1 MRFQV
6 LLLGVW
12 LAAGCAAGP
21 AVRSHPQAHPASPP
35 PPVLLVHGFHDTP
48 QGLET
53 MKLHLEQAGW
63 PVVRMAS
70 LMPNDG
76 SLSVPD
82 MARQVGQA
90 AEALRA
96 ETGAPRIDV
105 VAFSMGALVTR
116 YWLQLQG
123 GKEEVRRFVSISGPQ
138 AGTMMAYVH
147 PGLGVKQMRPRSPLL
162 RALAQNPH
170 PFGKV
175 EVHTFWTPLDMIVVP
190 ATSARLPDAR
200 EHMFL
205 VLLHH
210 WMRDDSRVL
219 SAVTEVLGAPEPPH

>member
-6 LLLGVW
+6 LLLLAW
-12 LAAGCAAGP
+12 LAGGCATGP
-21 AVRSHPQAHPASPP
+21 GVLAPSRLPVAPP
-35 PPVLLVHGFHDTP
+35 PLPVLLVHGLHDTP

-53 MKLHLEQAGW
+53 MKRHLEQAGW
-63 PVVRMAS
+63 PVVRFAP
-70 LMPNDG
+70 LLPNDG
-76 SLSVPD
+76 SLGVPE

-90 AEALRA
+90 AEALRS

-116 YWLQLQG
+116 VWLQLQG
-123 GKEEVRRFVSISGPQ
+123 GKEEVRRFISISGPQ

-162 RALAQNPH
+162 RALARDPH
-170 PFGKV
+170 PFGQV

-200 EHMFL
+200 ERMFL
-205 VLLHH
+205 VPLHH
-210 WMRDDSRVL
+210 WMRDDPRVL
-219 SAVTEVLGAPEPPH
+219 SAVTEVLGAPEAPR